1 MRPAEDPGE
10 RTRRILEERAQI
22 LARPIESENS
32 FGHEL
37 ELLHF
42 NLDQERYAME
52 TCFVRRITRAA
63 KFSRIS
69 GLPAYFMGVMNLHG
83 EIVPL
88 VSLSTLIGI
97 APSAQT
103 ELSRTI
109 ILGRSRVEFGIA
121 VDDVA
126 EILDVSIDLIA
137 PLTGERSEQTFI
149 RGTLLNGVVVLDG
162 AALFEDARL
171 IVSEGAL
178 PKPSREK
185 AE

>member
-1 MRPAEDPGE
+1 MMPVEDPDE
-10 RTRRILEERAQI
+10 RTRRILEERAQR
-22 LARPIESENS
+22 LARPIAPEDDL
-32 FGHEL
+32 GQEL
-37 ELLHF
+37 ELFHF
-42 NLDQERYAME
+42 NLDQEHYAIE
-52 TCFVRRITRAA
+52 TCFVRSITRAA
-63 KFSRIS
+63 KVSRIS
-69 GLPAYFMGVMNLHG
+69 GLPAYFMGVMNLYG

-97 APSAQT
+97 APGAQT